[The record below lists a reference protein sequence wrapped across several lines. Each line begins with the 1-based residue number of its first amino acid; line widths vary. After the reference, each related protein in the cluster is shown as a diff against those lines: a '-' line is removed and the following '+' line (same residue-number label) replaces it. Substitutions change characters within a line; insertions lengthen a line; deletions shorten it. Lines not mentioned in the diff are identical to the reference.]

1 MHSNRKCDILKSEDC
16 HHGQKR
22 RCFRLPPRGKAWLD
36 AQELRRE
43 TDGALRCVQILYKP
57 VGVKATGT
65 QAFLR
70 SFSSPAEHRR
80 FRERNRKTSSTT
92 RYSVHDTSSTASV
105 MFPAGK
111 LIGNAMRFRPRLPP
125 LGKAKMRAAC
135 SHLIVG
141 AIHESPACTKAKNGR
156 PMVAPTKFV
165 RAL

>member
-1 MHSNRKCDILKSEDC
+1 MHSNKKCDILKSEDC

-57 VGVKATGT
+57 VGVGA
-65 QAFLR
+65 
-70 SFSSPAEHRR
+70 
-80 FRERNRKTSSTT
+80 STT

-125 LGKAKMRAAC
+125 LGKAKMRAVC